1 MNMIKALV
9 LDDGYHD
16 KDVVMFYEDNSLL
29 KVSLAYFINIHL
41 CVPHHEDY
49 QVRTIH
55 YEGIEDNDCF
65 EMKELMIYF
74 EELNR
79 MKSVAHINDEDL
91 VKGFQ
96 KLYDSDEVVDGC
108 DIY

>member
-1 MNMIKALV
+1 MIKALV

-16 KDVVMFYEDNSLL
+16 KDVVMFYEDKSLL

-49 QVRTIH
+49 QVRTVH
-55 YEGIEDNDCF
+55 YEGIEDNNLIDMF
-65 EMKELMIYF
+65 D
-74 EELNR
+74 ELNR
-79 MKSVAHINDEDL
+79 MKSVARVDDEDL
-91 VKGFQ
+91 VWYFQ
-96 KLYDSDEVVDGC
+96 KLYDSDEIVDGC

>member
-16 KDVVMFYEDNSLL
+16 KDVVMFYEDKSLL

-41 CVPHHEDY
+41 CVPHSEDY
-49 QVRTIH
+49 QVRTVH
-55 YEGIEDNDCF
+55 YEGIEDNNLIDMF
-65 EMKELMIYF
+65 D
-74 EELNR
+74 ELNR
-79 MKSVAHINDEDL
+79 MKSVARVDDEDL
-91 VKGFQ
+91 VWYFQ
-96 KLYDSDEVVDGC
+96 KLYDSDETVDGC

>member
-1 MNMIKALV
+1 MIKALV

-16 KDVVMFYEDNSLL
+16 KDVVMFYENKSLL
-29 KVSLAYFINIHL
+29 RVSLAYFINIHL

-49 QVRTIH
+49 QMKTVH
-55 YEGIEDNDCF
+55 YEDMEDNHLA
-65 EMKELMIYF
+65 EMFDQLSC
-74 EELNR
+74 
-79 MKSVAHINDEDL
+79 MKSVARIDDEDL
-91 VKGFQ
+91 VWYFQ

>member
-16 KDVVMFYEDNSLL
+16 KDVVMFDENKSLL
-29 KVSLAYFINIHL
+29 RVSLAYFINIHL

-49 QVRTIH
+49 QVRTVH
-55 YEGIEDNDCF
+55 YESIEDNRLTDMFDRLSC
-65 EMKELMIYF
+65 
-74 EELNR
+74 
-79 MKSVAHINDEDL
+79 MKSVTRIDNEDL
-91 VKGFQ
+91 VGCFQ
-96 KLYDSDEVVDGC
+96 KLYDSDEIVDGC

>member
-16 KDVVMFYEDNSLL
+16 KDVVMFYEDKSLL

-49 QVRTIH
+49 QVRTVH
-55 YEGIEDNDCF
+55 YEGIEDNDLIDMF
-65 EMKELMIYF
+65 D
-74 EELNR
+74 ELNR
-79 MKSVAHINDEDL
+79 MKSVARIDDEDL
-91 VKGFQ
+91 VWYFQ

>member
-16 KDVVMFYEDNSLL
+16 KDVVMFYENKSLL
-29 KVSLAYFINIHL
+29 RVSLAYFINIHL

-49 QVRTIH
+49 QVKTVH
-55 YEGIEDNDCF
+55 YEDIEDNDLIDMFDSLSC
-65 EMKELMIYF
+65 
-74 EELNR
+74 
-79 MKSVAHINDEDL
+79 MKSVARIDDEDL
-91 VKGFQ
+91 VWYFQ

>member
-1 MNMIKALV
+1 MIKALV

-16 KDVVMFYEDNSLL
+16 KDVVMFYEDKSLL

-41 CVPHHEDY
+41 CVPHSEDY

-55 YEGIEDNDCF
+55 YEGVEDNNLIDMF
-65 EMKELMIYF
+65 D
-74 EELNR
+74 ELNR
-79 MKSVAHINDEDL
+79 MKSVARVDDEDL
-91 VKGFQ
+91 VWYFQ

>member
-16 KDVVMFYEDNSLL
+16 KDVVMFCEDKSLL

-55 YEGIEDNDCF
+55 YEGIEDNHLIDMF
-65 EMKELMIYF
+65 D
-74 EELNR
+74 ELNH
-79 MKSVAHINDEDL
+79 MKSVARTDDEDL
-91 VKGFQ
+91 VWYFQ
-96 KLYDSDEVVDGC
+96 KLYDSDEIVDGC

>member
-16 KDVVMFYEDNSLL
+16 KDVVMFYENKSLL
-29 KVSLAYFINIHL
+29 RVSLAYFINIHL
-41 CVPHHEDY
+41 CVLPHQEDY
-49 QVRTIH
+49 QIKTAH
-55 YEGIEDNDCF
+55 YEDIEDNCLADMFDKLSC
-65 EMKELMIYF
+65 
-74 EELNR
+74 
-79 MKSVAHINDEDL
+79 MKSVVSIDDENL
-91 VKGFQ
+91 VWCFQ

>member
-16 KDVVMFYEDNSLL
+16 KDVVMFYEDKSLL

-41 CVPHHEDY
+41 CVPHSEDY

-55 YEGIEDNDCF
+55 YEGVEDNNLIDMF
-65 EMKELMIYF
+65 D
-74 EELNR
+74 ELNR
-79 MKSVAHINDEDL
+79 MKSVARVDDEDL
-91 VKGFQ
+91 VWYFQ

>member
-9 LDDGYHD
+9 LDNGYHD
-16 KDVVMFYEDNSLL
+16 KDVVMFYEDKSLL

-41 CVPHHEDY
+41 CVPCSEDY

-55 YEGIEDNDCF
+55 YKGIKDNHLIDMF
-65 EMKELMIYF
+65 D
-74 EELNR
+74 ELNR
-79 MKSVAHINDEDL
+79 MKSVARIDDEDL
-91 VKGFQ
+91 VWYFQ
-96 KLYDSDEVVDGC
+96 KLYDSDEVVDGY

>member
-1 MNMIKALV
+1 MIKVLV

-16 KDVVMFYEDNSLL
+16 KEAVMFYDNKTLL
-29 KVSLAYFINIHL
+29 KTSLAYFINIHL

-49 QVRTIH
+49 QVKTVH
-55 YEGIEDNDCF
+55 YEDMEDDRFIDMFDKFSC
-65 EMKELMIYF
+65 
-74 EELNR
+74 
-79 MKSVAHINDEDL
+79 MKSVAHIDDEDL
-91 VKGFQ
+91 VGGFQ

>member
-1 MNMIKALV
+1 MIRALV

-16 KDVVMFYEDNSLL
+16 KDVVMFYEDKSLL

-41 CVPHHEDY
+41 CVPHSEDY

-55 YEGIEDNDCF
+55 YEGVEDNNLIDMF
-65 EMKELMIYF
+65 D
-74 EELNR
+74 ELNR
-79 MKSVAHINDEDL
+79 MKSVARIDDEDL
-91 VKGFQ
+91 VWYFQ

>member
-1 MNMIKALV
+1 MNIIKALV

-16 KDVVMFYEDNSLL
+16 KDVVMFYENKSLL

-79 MKSVAHINDEDL
+79 MKSVARINDEDL